1 MSKDSKKAAQAAA
14 AKANVENN
22 NTNVN
27 ENEATTDTMVEGL
40 EDVKSED
47 EIAPLPK
54 NANAP
59 KYSDRKWLEENE
71 PEFLEGQIS
80 KKFDK
85 AREPKVQAGLVVIG
99 ELMGGTIASL
109 ILLLGK
115 WWEVK
120 PARAEI
126 KKMID
131 EEAEKLGRPADHY
144 LQVDLRTNV
153 DKLATIQNAIDRLRY
168 AITYFKPRGGLSS
181 KEVFKSVM
189 INGQVYSVSIT
200 KLAEIKEQYPNVEQ
214 KAELFAAVIACSTLV
229 GVDEL

>member
-1 MSKDSKKAAQAAA
+1 MSKAKNQNAQGA
-14 AKANVENN
+14 VEND

-27 ENEATTDTMVEGL
+27 EVEGTTTTTETMVEGL
-40 EDVKSED
+40 EDANTD
-47 EIAPLPK
+47 ELAPLPT

-59 KYSDRKWLEENE
+59 KYSYRKWLEENE
-71 PEFLEGQIS
+71 PTFIEGQVS

-85 AREPKVQAGLVVIG
+85 AREPKVQAGLKVIS
-99 ELMGGTIASL
+99 ELMGGSIAPL

-131 EEAEKLGRPADHY
+131 AEAEKNGRPTDHY
-144 LQVDLRTNV
+144 LQVDLRENV
-153 DKLATIQNAIDRLRY
+153 DKLATIQNATDRLRY

-181 KEVFKSVM
+181 KEIFKSVM
-189 INGQVYSVSIT
+189 IRGQVYSVSIT
-200 KLAEIKEQYPNVEQ
+200 KLTEIKAEFPNVED
-214 KAELFAAVIACSTLV
+214 KEKLFDAVIACSTLV